1 MVVLGIETS
10 CDDTGVAIVEDGHRV
25 LANRVSSQPEHQPFG
40 GVVPEIAARKHVE
53 ALPGMLEAVLAR
65 AELELTHID
74 AIAITRG
81 PGLIGALL
89 GGWCFGRGL
98 ARSCRLP
105 YVGVHHLAAHVHGAL
120 MPALTA
126 GIKIRYPL
134 LALIVS
140 GGHTALYRVERGPVY
155 ERLGSTR
162 DDAAGEAFDK
172 LAKLLE
178 LGFPGGPII
187 ERLAAHGDSQGV
199 PLPRTDLGLE
209 FSFSGVKTAARRLA
223 LANALPVASP
233 EDRRVRDLAA
243 SFQCAVV
250 DMLVETTSRAARAR
264 QASGLVLAGGVA
276 ANQDLR
282 RRFAMLAEDR
292 NLPLYVSPLELST
305 DNAAMVAG
313 AGYERL
319 GRGSSDALDLP
330 ARASWPLGD
339 PAPATTSYPGTICHS
354 DVTR

>member
-1 MVVLGIETS
+1 MVILGIETS

-40 GVVPEIAARKHVE
+40 GVVPEIAARRHVE
-53 ALPGMLEAVLAR
+53 ALPGLLEAVLAT
-65 AELELTHID
+65 ADKELADID

-89 GGWCFGRGL
+89 AGWCFGRGL

-120 MPALTA
+120 MPSLAA
-126 GIKIRYPL
+126 GVEVPYPL

-140 GGHTALYRVERGPVY
+140 GGHTALYRVDRGPAF
-155 ERLGSTR
+155 ERLGATR

-172 LAKLLE
+172 IAKLLE

-187 ERLAAHGDSQGV
+187 DRLAADGDSQRFS
-199 PLPRTDLGLE
+199 LPRADLGLE

-223 LANALPVASP
+223 LANSLPPASP
-233 EDRRVRDLAA
+233 EDQRVRDLAA

-250 DMLVETTSRAARAR
+250 DMLIDTTSRAARE
-264 QASGLVLAGGVA
+264 QPSSGLVLAGGVA
-276 ANQDLR
+276 ANRELR
-282 RRFAMLAEDR
+282 MRFATLAGDLD
-292 NLPLYVSPLELST
+292 LPLYVSPRELST

-313 AGYERL
+313 AGYGRL
-319 GRGSSDALDLP
+319 GQARADELNLP
-330 ARASWPLGD
+330 ARASWPLG
-339 PAPATTSYPGTICHS
+339 
-354 DVTR
+354 R

>member
-1 MVVLGIETS
+1 MVILGIETS

-53 ALPGMLEAVLAR
+53 ALPGMLEAVLGSAD
-65 AELELTHID
+65 LELDGID
-74 AIAITRG
+74 AIAVTRG

-89 GGWCFGRGL
+89 AGWCFGRGL
-98 ARSCRLP
+98 ARACRLP
-105 YVGVHHLAAHVHGAL
+105 YVGIHHLAAHVHGAL

-126 GIKIRYPL
+126 GNDIRYPL

-140 GGHTALYRVERGPVY
+140 GGHTALYRVERGPLY
-155 ERLGSTR
+155 ERLGTTR

-187 ERLAAHGDSQGV
+187 DRLAASGD
-199 PLPRTDLGLE
+199 PLRFALPRADLGLE
-209 FSFSGVKTAARRLA
+209 FSFSGVKAAARRLA
-223 LANALPVASP
+223 LADALPPASP
-233 EDRRVRDLAA
+233 ADQRVRDLAA

-250 DMLVETTSRAARAR
+250 DMLVDTTSRAARLHPAR
-264 QASGLVLAGGVA
+264 GLVLTGGVA
-276 ANQDLR
+276 ANRDLR
-282 RRFAMLAEDR
+282 RRFAALADDLD
-292 NLPLYVSPLELST
+292 LPLYVSPRELST

-313 AGYERL
+313 AGYSRL
-319 GRGSSDALDLP
+319 RRGDSDVLNLP
-330 ARASWPLGD
+330 AHASWPLGD
-339 PAPATTSYPGTICHS
+339 PTPDPGTIRNNH
-354 DVTR
+354 VAP